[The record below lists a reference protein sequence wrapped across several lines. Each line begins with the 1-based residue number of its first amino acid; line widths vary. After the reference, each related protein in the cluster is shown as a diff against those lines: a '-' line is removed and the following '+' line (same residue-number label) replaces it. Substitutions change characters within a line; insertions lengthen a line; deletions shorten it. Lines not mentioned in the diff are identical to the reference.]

1 MRPCV
6 LVVDDEVEF
15 VDLLRFEL
23 QRAGWTVLA
32 ADNGLDA
39 LLLAR
44 SERPDAVLLDLMLEG
59 MDGFTVCE
67 TLRRQDATARIA
79 VVMLSALSSTP
90 VLSRA
95 RLAGASDFM
104 TKPFETRE
112 LVRRL
117 AAAVERSRQP
127 SATSPPRA
135 AA

>member
-15 VDLLRFEL
+15 VDPLRFEL

-44 SERPDAVLLDLMLEG
+44 SERPDAVLPDLMLEG
-59 MDGFTVCE
+59 MDGFTGCE
-67 TLRRQDATARIA
+67 TLWRQDSTARIA

-95 RLAGASDFM
+95 RLADASDFM

>member
-117 AAAVERSRQP
+117 TAAVERSRQP